1 MPTLTWVP
9 QGPRPTTQGQV
20 EGITDKEVVGAV
32 QAIALHPTDP
42 DVLYVGAVNGG
53 VWKTQDARQARP
65 TWEQLT
71 DGERSLSI
79 GALDLD
85 PTDATHQTLVAGTGR
100 FSSLSRMGGS
110 LIGVLR
116 STDGGHNWETLDNGG
131 QFRRLHI
138 CGVAAR
144 GNVIVVATN
153 NGGVFRSSDGG
164 ASWGV
169 VSGAA
174 NTGLPAGVSFALAG
188 DPSDPARLYA
198 HVGTRGIFRS
208 IDTGAHWQK
217 VSDAAIDALLGVG
230 VVNVKIAVGG
240 SDNVYVALA
249 NAGRL
254 AGLFR
259 SGDGGGTWRA
269 LDLPSTVEVGGAV
282 FGLHPG
288 GQASIHL
295 SLAAD
300 REDDAVVYVGGDRQV
315 GSDEALPGRPRW
327 PNAVGARDYSGRLFR
342 VDASRPSGSQASHL
356 THSNTASNSAPHAD
370 SRAMAMDA
378 RGELIEVDDGGVYR
392 RTRPLQDD
400 GDWFSMNG
408 NLQTAELHSVAWD
421 EGARTVIC
429 GAQDTGTPQQL
440 ARSDA
445 RWRSVS
451 TGDGGA
457 VGVAH
462 AVGLSTRYSSYQEL
476 AGFRREVYDS
486 SGVLQ
491 SRKSIGLFVL
501 AGGSPLK
508 PQFYTPIE
516 VNAVAPERLIVGAA
530 NSVYESDDE
539 GDTVTEIGPG
549 IRANEGLSTTYASPI
564 AYGVIGNADLLYVG
578 SGSDVFVRTAAHP
591 APLVASAAY
600 PRTGPVVAIAIHD
613 ERIAYAIDATHVYRT
628 LDAGTTW
635 DEVTNDVL
643 DLGGSVLHSVVYCPD
658 LDGGSVVL
666 GTNAGILSASAP
678 AFAWSRVGTG
688 LPTVPVLRLK
698 YSAVDRVLLAGT
710 LGRGAWT
717 LTLPEEEE

>member
-1 MPTLTWVP
+1 MPALTWVP
-9 QGPRPTTQGQV
+9 QGPRPTTRGQV
-20 EGITDKEVVGAV
+20 EGITDREVVGAV
-32 QAIALHPTDP
+32 KAIAVHPTDP

-53 VWKTQDARQARP
+53 VWRTLDARQARP

-71 DGERSLSI
+71 DGQGSLSI

-100 FSSLSRMGGS
+100 FSSLNRMGGS

-116 STDGGHNWETLDNGG
+116 STDGGHSWATLDHGG
-131 QFRRLHI
+131 AFRRLHI

-144 GNVIVVATN
+144 GNVLVVAAN

-164 ASWGV
+164 ASWSL

-174 NTGLPAGVSFALAG
+174 STGLPAGVSFALAG

-208 IDTGAHWQK
+208 TDAGARWQK
-217 VSDAAIDALLGVG
+217 VSDATIDALLGLG
-230 VVNVKIAVGG
+230 VVNVKIAVGAR
-240 SDNVYVALA
+240 DNVYVALA
-249 NAGRL
+249 AGGRL

-259 SGDGGGTWRA
+259 SGDGGGTWST
-269 LDLPSTVEVGGAV
+269 LDLPSTVEVGGV
-282 FGLHPG
+282 VIGLHPG
-288 GQASIHL
+288 RQASIHL

-300 REDDAVVYVGGDRQV
+300 RDDDAVVYVGGDRQV
-315 GSDEALPGRPRW
+315 GSDEALPGSPRW

-356 THSNTASNSAPHAD
+356 THGNTASNSAPHAD
-370 SRAMAMDA
+370 SRDMAIDA
-378 RGELIEVDDGGVYR
+378 EGVLIEVDDGGVYR
-392 RTRPLQDD
+392 RTRPLEDD

-408 NLQTAELHSVAWD
+408 NLQAAELHSVAWD
-421 EGARTVIC
+421 EAVHTVIA

-462 AVGLSTRYSSYQEL
+462 AAGTSTRYSSFQEL
-476 AGFRREVYDS
+476 AGFRREVYDA
-486 SGVLQ
+486 SGALQ
-491 SRKSIGLFVL
+491 SRQSIALFVL
-501 AGGSPLK
+501 AGGSRLQ

-516 VNAVAPERLIVGAA
+516 VNAVTPERLIVGAA

-549 IRANEGLSTTYASPI
+549 IVVNEGLSTTNASPI
-564 AYGVIGNADLLYVG
+564 AYGVTGNDDLLYVG
-578 SGSDVFVRTAAHP
+578 SGSDVFVRTAGHP

-600 PRTGPVVAIAIHD
+600 PGTGPVVAVAIHD
-613 ERIAYAIDATHVYRT
+613 ERIAYAVDATHVYRT

-635 DEVTNDVL
+635 DDVTNDVL
-643 DLGGSVLHSVVYCPD
+643 DLGGSVLHTVVYCPD
-658 LDGGSVVL
+658 LEGGSVVV
-666 GTNAGILSASAP
+666 GTNSGVLAASAP
-678 AFAWSRVGTG
+678 AFAWSRLGAG
-688 LPTVPVLRLK
+688 LPTVPVLRLE
-698 YSAVDRVLLAGT
+698 YSAPDRVLLAGT